1 VSNNNNNNNNNGDIL
16 PIDNLFNR
24 FFNLGGLLGRGGERR
39 GRSMFNMTDL
49 FSDFDDIH
57 KEMNR
62 TFNVFNDISTNASKE
77 LIREYETKEGG
88 KVREVGPIVY
98 GYSMTIGPDGKPHVR
113 EFGNV
118 KPLGN
123 AGSKNNVGQYLG
135 KPSVSAERKPIADIT
150 STDKEVKVVLEMPG
164 IKKEDIKINA
174 YESKVEVKTED
185 ISSRKYHKTV
195 DLPKEADIE
204 TARSTYNNGILE
216 VTFDKKKE
224 TKGKEIKIE

>member
-1 VSNNNNNNNNNGDIL
+1 MSFFNTNPYDFFRRFLSSSRGNIERAEGGGARQGDWTRRDFFREFEDMQREMERMFEAQLGDIQSKA
-16 PIDNLFNR
+16 P
-24 FFNLGGLLGRGGERR
+24 
-39 GRSMFNMTDL
+39 
-49 FSDFDDIH
+49 
-57 KEMNR
+57 
-62 TFNVFNDISTNASKE
+62 KE
-77 LIREYETKEGG
+77 LVREYQTPDGE

-118 KPLGN
+118 RSLGGAGAGGVKP
-123 AGSKNNVGQYLG
+123 QI
-135 KPSVSAERKPIADIT
+135 SAEREPLADVNT
-150 STDKEVKVVLEMPG
+150 TDNEVKVILEMPG

-185 ISSRKYHKTV
+185 RSQRKYQKTL

-204 TARSTYNNGILE
+204 TAKSVYNNGILE

-224 TKGKEIKIE
+224 TKPKGKEIKIE

>member
-1 VSNNNNNNNNNGDIL
+1 MSFSNIDPYDFFRRFFGSSRGNIGKIDSSGARQGEWNRRDFFREFDDMQREMERMFEEQFGDIQSKA
-16 PIDNLFNR
+16 P
-24 FFNLGGLLGRGGERR
+24 
-39 GRSMFNMTDL
+39 
-49 FSDFDDIH
+49 
-57 KEMNR
+57 
-62 TFNVFNDISTNASKE
+62 KE
-77 LIREYETKEGG
+77 LVREYQTPEGE

-118 KPLGN
+118 KSLGGAGLGGIKPQILPEREPL
-123 AGSKNNVGQYLG
+123 
-135 KPSVSAERKPIADIT
+135 ADVNT
-150 STDKEVKVVLEMPG
+150 TDNEVKVILEMPG

-185 ISSRKYHKTV
+185 RSQRKYQKTL

-204 TARSTYNNGILE
+204 TAKSVYNNGILE

-224 TKGKEIKIE
+224 TKPKGKEIKIE